1 MTARRTRNHKKSM
14 TVAKASFFIYICFS
28 LLTIVWLKA
37 AVVNL
42 KYELGR
48 LDRQRADLVSER
60 EMAVVQRANF
70 FSMGN
75 VEKVAVKRLGMS
87 DPERDNIFFVTH
99 TSAAGPRTASMK

>member
-1 MTARRTRNHKKSM
+1 MTTRRTRNHNM
-14 TVAKASFFIYICFS
+14 TGTLIKAAFFIYICFS

-42 KYELGR
+42 EYEIGK
-48 LDRQRADLVSER
+48 LDRLRADLGSER
-60 EMAVVQRANF
+60 EIAVVQRANF

-75 VEKVAVKRLGMS
+75 VEKVALKRLGMRNA
-87 DPERDNIFFVTH
+87 ERDNIFFVTR